1 MKIKDYKLKE
11 NTSIEE
17 VNKENFVLYKK
28 EETVKEVKLT
38 KHGYLNLSLKK
49 FVKNKSGIVSFI
61 ILSIIFIY
69 SLLTICFSPFMK
81 VDKLE
86 YGNDGFKLAN
96 LKPRITEHYQGGF
109 LDGTYQRNVNDA
121 TYYLLKHYEGNRKPI
136 VVDYGEVKNDEFN
149 LSQGNHSIQF
159 DSYALG
165 SAIVNLSKDE
175 YDILVNYEQENNLD
189 IIQNYVSYDNYLVEF
204 RNQLNEEN
212 YSEQLINQTISNL
225 ENYYTTNANVYYKVD
240 CLKNKNNKIINN
252 NIFLP
257 KYENDHLVTLYGDK
271 VNISNGTYKVRV
283 DFLEYF
289 KYKYGF
295 TPNFIFGSN
304 SAGQDLFSRLAIGI
318 LFSLSLG
325 IIVSLINFVLGII
338 YGSISGYYGGKV
350 DLIMQRISEIIASI
364 PSTIILVIFS
374 VYFSNM
380 PNINSSFGVILGL
393 FLAFIAT
400 GWIGVA
406 SSTRMQFFRYKNQ
419 EYVLASKSFGA
430 KDKRIIFHHI
440 LPNAIGTI
448 ITSSILMIPSVIFS
462 ESSLTFLGIIDLS
475 SSGITSIG
483 QLLSEGNDKLG
494 TSEAYLLLYPCVI
507 IVILMITFNMLG
519 NGLRD
524 AFNTTLKGD

>member
-17 VNKENFVLYKK
+17 VKKENFVLYKK

-189 IIQNYVSYDNYLVEF
+189 I
-204 RNQLNEEN
+204 
-212 YSEQLINQTISNL
+212 
-225 ENYYTTNANVYYKVD
+225 
-240 CLKNKNNKIINN
+240 
-252 NIFLP
+252 FLP
-257 KYENDHLVTLYGDK
+257 KYENDHLVTLYGEK

>member
-1 MKIKDYKLKE
+1 M
-11 NTSIEE
+11 
-17 VNKENFVLYKK
+17 
-28 EETVKEVKLT
+28 
-38 KHGYLNLSLKK
+38 
-49 FVKNKSGIVSFI
+49 
-61 ILSIIFIY
+61 
-69 SLLTICFSPFMK
+69 
-81 VDKLE
+81 
-86 YGNDGFKLAN
+86 
-96 LKPRITEHYQGGF
+96 
-109 LDGTYQRNVNDA
+109 
-121 TYYLLKHYEGNRKPI
+121 
-136 VVDYGEVKNDEFN
+136 
-149 LSQGNHSIQF
+149 
-159 DSYALG
+159 
-165 SAIVNLSKDE
+165 
-175 YDILVNYEQENNLD
+175 
-189 IIQNYVSYDNYLVEF
+189 
-204 RNQLNEEN
+204 
-212 YSEQLINQTISNL
+212 
-225 ENYYTTNANVYYKVD
+225 
-240 CLKNKNNKIINN
+240 
-252 NIFLP
+252 
-257 KYENDHLVTLYGDK
+257 
-271 VNISNGTYKVRV
+271 

-380 PNINSSFGVILGL
+380 PNISSSFGVILGL